1 MNDTLFHVCLFKM
14 YQFVISNVLLLS
26 YKDQFVL
33 QLIGFHKKEAL
44 CFREFNCLDDYQYA
58 FIVDVLIC

>member
-1 MNDTLFHVCLFKM
+1 MNDTLFHVCFFKM
-14 YQFVISNVLLLS
+14 YQFLISNVLLFS

-33 QLIGFHKKEAL
+33 QLIGFYQKEAL
-44 CFREFNCLDDYQYA
+44 CFGDFNCLADYQYA